1 MNLSICQNRDNPI
14 AIGIVQDCKRLSK
27 ITHIYEQFT
36 HFFSNGNIYFWKR
49 LNKIETLLKK
59 LSKLVH
65 KICVILLKILSHF
78 GCIIKALHVNH
89 SVNFA
94 LVNSTFWR
102 ICKKCLWKRIRC
114 LALLTSFESKYS
126 GIIFTVQRS
135 LESRHEVGVYIVWI
149 WYCALIPHNRK
160 TNHKWEGSILQ
171 AVSDEVNQDFSLVHY
186 KTRWQKII
194 PWHDRQKLP
203 ATACASQFYRPQSQ
217 PESQFCIS

>member
-1 MNLSICQNRDNPI
+1 M
-14 AIGIVQDCKRLSK
+14 QDCKRLSK

-171 AVSDEVNQDFSLVHY
+171 AVSDEVNQDFSLVHSNY
-186 KTRWQKII
+186 KTMQVTKYYTMAWQTKVTCNC
-194 PWHDRQKLP
+194 L
-203 ATACASQFYRPQSQ
+203 CESLFYTPILHLLDLVQA
-217 PESQFCIS
+217 